1 MPTWLPDGPTPPAR
15 GGRAER
21 ARSALARR
29 CERQVDASADEG
41 AAGAA
46 EGAAEALPEAL
57 SYPPSARTGGDVVK
71 VDAPAPGEVRG
82 R

>member
-1 MPTWLPDGPTPPAR
+1 MPWDTAPRAR

-29 CERQVDASADEG
+29 YERHADASADEG

-46 EGAAEALPEAL
+46 EGAAEAASEAL
-57 SYPPSARTGGDVVK
+57 PLPPSARAEDDAGM